1 MICILEVL
9 FISAPCALRAFGLRS
24 ALCVFLVCSLKILEF
39 CALRSALCE
48 VLIYMYENFYG
59 LKENPFNVTPN
70 PEYIFLGETHREAL
84 AQLLYGVREKK
95 GFIVI
100 TGEVGTG
107 KTTLVHYLL
116 DKMDGN
122 GHTKTAFLFNPK
134 LTVNDFIQYILKDLG
149 VRVQGQTKGEYLHN
163 LHRYLL
169 NAYRKDERVVLIV
182 DEAHGLNGELLEEI
196 RLLSNLETSK
206 SKLLQIVLVGQPE
219 LDKTLSRSDFRQLRQ
234 RINLRCH
241 LLPFSAKETKEYIE
255 KRLRIAG
262 AKESIFTKK
271 AIKEIYSRSGGIPR
285 LINILCDNALLN
297 GYALDQKRVDARS
310 VKEVAK
316 DLKIV
321 KKYRRILIWS
331 LFCLSIAAGILLFVY
346 LQKSGSLLPL
356 YQGILRGLQYM
367 KEILNKGV
375 SALLQFP

>member
-1 MICILEVL
+1 
-9 FISAPCALRAFGLRS
+9 
-24 ALCVFLVCSLKILEF
+24 
-39 CALRSALCE
+39 
-48 VLIYMYENFYG
+48 MYEHFYG

-70 PEYIFLGETHREAL
+70 PDYIFLGENHREAL

-100 TGEVGTG
+100 TGEVGAG
-107 KTTLVHYLL
+107 KTTLIHYLL
-116 DKMDGN
+116 EKIDGN

-134 LTVNDFIQYILKDLG
+134 LTVNDFIQYILEDLG
-149 VRVQGQTKGEYLHN
+149 VRAQGQTKGEYLHN

-182 DEAHGLNGELLEEI
+182 DEAHGLNPELLEEI

-219 LDKTLSRSDFRQLRQ
+219 LDKTLSQPEFRQLKQ
-234 RINLRCH
+234 RINLRYY
-241 LLPFSAKETKEYIE
+241 LPPLSEKETKEYIE

-262 AKESIFTKK
+262 AREPIFSEK
-271 AIKEIYSRSGGIPR
+271 AIKEIYIKSGGIPR

-297 GYALDQKRVDARS
+297 GYALDQKLVDEKS
-310 VKEVAK
+310 VREVAK
-316 DLKIV
+316 DLRLT
-321 KKYRRILIWS
+321 KKSHKILIGS
-331 LFCLSIAAGILLFVY
+331 LICLSIAAGILWLVY
-346 LQKSGSLLPL
+346 LQKGDHLVPL
-356 YQGILRGLQYM
+356 YKEALRGFQYF

-375 SALLQFP
+375 SSFYHFL

>member
-1 MICILEVL
+1 
-9 FISAPCALRAFGLRS
+9 
-24 ALCVFLVCSLKILEF
+24 
-39 CALRSALCE
+39 
-48 VLIYMYENFYG
+48 MYEQFYG

-70 PEYIFLGETHREAL
+70 PDYLFLGENHKEAL

-116 DKMDGN
+116 DKLDGN
-122 GHTKTAFLFNPK
+122 NHTKTAFLFNPK

-182 DEAHGLNGELLEEI
+182 DEAHGLNPELLEEI

-219 LDKTLSRSDFRQLRQ
+219 LDRTLAQPEFRQLKQ
-234 RINLRCH
+234 RINLRCY
-241 LLPFSAKETKEYIE
+241 LPPLSEKEAKEYVE
-255 KRLRIAG
+255 KRLRTAG
-262 AKESIFTKK
+262 AKEPLFTGK
-271 AIKEIYSRSGGIPR
+271 ALREIYSISRGTPR

-297 GYALDQKRVDARS
+297 GYALDKTIVDAKS
-310 VKEVAK
+310 VREVAK
-316 DLKIV
+316 DLKL
-321 KKYRRILIWS
+321 KRRPRKIWGRLLVLLFIAGMALTLIY
-331 LFCLSIAAGILLFVY
+331 LHQRGILALLYNGALQGFHYLRGMVIDEFQFLFDW
-346 LQKSGSLLPL
+346 LKER
-356 YQGILRGLQYM
+356 GIL
-367 KEILNKGV
+367 
-375 SALLQFP
+375 

>member
-1 MICILEVL
+1 
-9 FISAPCALRAFGLRS
+9 
-24 ALCVFLVCSLKILEF
+24 
-39 CALRSALCE
+39 
-48 VLIYMYENFYG
+48 MYESFYG

-70 PEYIFLGETHREAL
+70 PEFIYLGEHHREAL

-122 GHTKTAFLFNPK
+122 GHTRTAFLFNPR

-149 VRVQGQTKGEYLHN
+149 VRVQGKTKGEYLHN

-169 NAYRKDERVVLIV
+169 NAYSKDERVVLIV
-182 DEAHGLNGELLEEI
+182 DEAHSLDPELLEEI

-206 SKLLQIVLVGQPE
+206 SKLIQIVLIGQPE
-219 LDKTLSRSDFRQLRQ
+219 LDRTLSRPEFRQLRQ
-234 RINLRCH
+234 RINLRYY
-241 LLPFSAKETKEYIE
+241 LPPLSEKETREYIE

-262 AKESIFTKK
+262 AKESPFTDK
-271 AIKEIYSRSGGIPR
+271 AIKEIYMRSGGIPR

-297 GYALDQKRVDARS
+297 GFALDQKKVDERS

-316 DLKIV
+316 DLKLE
-321 KKYRRILIWS
+321 KKSRRVWIRLLSGIAIAVCILIFIH
-331 LFCLSIAAGILLFVY
+331 LY
-346 LQKSGSLLPL
+346 KSGYLLPL
-356 YQGILRGLQYM
+356 YNGVLRGFQYLRGILIDEVKYL
-367 KEILNKGV
+367 LNGV
-375 SALLQFP
+375 K

>member
-1 MICILEVL
+1 
-9 FISAPCALRAFGLRS
+9 
-24 ALCVFLVCSLKILEF
+24 
-39 CALRSALCE
+39 
-48 VLIYMYENFYG
+48 MYESFYG

-70 PEYIFLGETHREAL
+70 PEYLFLSENHKEAL

-107 KTTLVHYLL
+107 KTTLIYYLL
-116 DKMDGN
+116 DKLNGN
-122 GHTKTAFLFNPK
+122 DHTKTAFLFNPK

-169 NAYRKDERVVLIV
+169 NAYRKGERVVLIV
-182 DEAHGLNGELLEEI
+182 DEAHGLDPELLEEI

-219 LDKTLSRSDFRQLRQ
+219 LDKTLSLPEFRQLRQ
-234 RINLRCH
+234 RINLRYY
-241 LLPFSAKETKEYIE
+241 LPPLSEKETKDYIE

-262 AKESIFTKK
+262 AKDPVFTERAKE
-271 AIKEIYSRSGGIPR
+271 EIYSMSRGIPR

-297 GYALDQKRVDARS
+297 GYALDKTIVDAKS
-310 VKEVAK
+310 VREVAK
-316 DLKIV
+316 DLKLKRKLRKIWG
-321 KKYRRILIWS
+321 RIL
-331 LFCLSIAAGILLFVY
+331 V
-346 LQKSGSLLPL
+346 SLLITGMALTLIYLHQRGYLAPL
-356 YQGILRGLQYM
+356 YHEVLRGFESL
-367 KEILNKGV
+367 KRIWVDEWKHFSN
-375 SALLQFP
+375 FFN